1 MSQQMGLSVRFH
13 VLNLSKYWS
22 NLGFDQ
28 DLNGHKNS
36 GKQMKNQST

>member
-13 VLNLSKYWS
+13 VLNLFKSWS

-28 DLNGHKNS
+28 DSNGHQNLKKS
-36 GKQMKNQST
+36 EK

>member
-1 MSQQMGLSVRFH
+1 MLTFSFH
-13 VLNLSKYWS
+13 VLNLFKPWL

-36 GKQMKNQST
+36 EKIKK